1 MRLVKVVRRATG
13 SLKVLRIVLQ
23 LAGALGFVSGG
34 FAASPVGELTTPADV
49 PRPPDAAGRLLTTA
63 QPKGLYK
70 AGPFEFYPRVSGTVY
85 YDDNINSTSTNRLK
99 DTVWTV
105 APGFAAAARN
115 SNVEREK
122 SFALDYAPV
131 FRFYLDNNQFDSI
144 DHAARIDG
152 RWSGNGLKIGFDQV
166 FLATSQPLPDVG
178 GRADQ
183 FTAATSLTSEWRL
196 GYKTSLEVDAALTL
210 TDYDQLTSSRDWSN
224 SDWLSYRLSP
234 KLSLGV
240 GVVLGYLD
248 VRSATNLTTS
258 RSSDQ
263 TYEQL
268 RVRVVSFITEKLN
281 LKASAGAELRQYRGG
296 VDDTLAPVWDVAGIY
311 RPLRDTTFTLTIFQ
325 RYHNSAQSDDQN
337 YLSTGAG
344 ISVAQRLSDR
354 FVATVEGNYGRLDY
368 RATVV
373 NVSSGRLDNTFRG
386 RVALDA
392 FITEHWS
399 AGIYY
404 TYDRDSSNT
413 GLFSYTRNQ
422 FGLQSSWRF

>member
-1 MRLVKVVRRATG
+1 MRLVKVVRGPIR
-13 SLKVLRIVLQ
+13 SFRVSRIALQ
-23 LAGALGFVSGG
+23 LAGILAFVSQV
-34 FAASPVGELTTPADV
+34 FAASPMGELVVPADV
-49 PRPPDAAGRLLTTA
+49 PRSLDAVSRLLTTA
-63 QPKGLYK
+63 QPNGLFK

-85 YDDNINSTSTNRLK
+85 YDDNINSTSANRLK

-105 APGFAAAARN
+105 APGFAVAARN
-115 SNVEREK
+115 SDAEREK
-122 SFALDYAPV
+122 SFTLDYAPV
-131 FRFYLDNNQFDSI
+131 FRFYIDNDQFDSV
-144 DHAARIDG
+144 DHAARIGG
-152 RWSGNGLKIGFDQV
+152 RWSGSGLRIGFEQS
-166 FLATSQPLPDVG
+166 FLAVSQPLPDVG

-183 FTAATSLTSEWRL
+183 LTAATSLTSEWRL

-234 KLSLGV
+234 KLSLAV

-248 VRSATNLTTS
+248 VQSATNQPS
-258 RSSDQ
+258 AGNPDQ

-268 RVRVVSFITEKLN
+268 RVRAVCFITEKLN

-296 VDDTLAPVWDVAGIY
+296 VDDTLAPVWDVAGTY
-311 RPLRDTTFTLTIFQ
+311 RPWRDTTFTLTFFQ
-325 RYHNSAQSDDQN
+325 RYYNSARSDNQN

-344 ISVAQRLSDR
+344 ASIAQRLSDR
-354 FVATVEGNYGRLDY
+354 FVATIEGNYGRLDY
-368 RATVV
+368 RATVA

-386 RVALDA
+386 RVGLDA
-392 FITEHWS
+392 HITDHWT
-399 AGIYY
+399 AGIFY

-413 GLFSYTRNQ
+413 GLFSYTKNQ